1 MNKLI
6 ESLKKIK
13 GASFASFTYQNSH
26 GEIARHN
33 VILGISYQTC
43 LERSV
48 KQLLALRR
56 RNASKW
62 DTTTSEACKAL
73 LASFA
78 KSLTAIASG
87 TQNEDYTKAENYVT
101 IPGIRGLTMNLNDCQ
116 LHLFGLSRSK
126 TVIVAG
132 EYKEVNS
139 KPLTL
144 AKNALRRKL
153 SIGKFREFTLSTDN
167 FESANIAGKQLVFN

>member
-6 ESLKKIK
+6 EQLKKIN
-13 GASFASFTYQNSH
+13 GASFASFVYTNKA
-26 GEIARHN
+26 GETAKHN
-33 VILGISYQTC
+33 VLLGVSYQTC
-43 LERSV
+43 LERSI

-62 DTTTSEACKAL
+62 DTTTAQACDEM
-73 LASFA
+73 LASFT

-87 TQNEDYTKAENYVT
+87 TCNEDYTKAENYVNT
-101 IPGIRGLTMNLNDCQ
+101 GIRGVTMNLNDRQ

-139 KPLTL
+139 RPLTL
-144 AKNALRRKL
+144 AKNTLRRKL
-153 SIGKFREFTLSTDN
+153 SIGKWREYTLSTDS
-167 FESANIAGKQLVFN
+167 FESANLNGKQLVFN